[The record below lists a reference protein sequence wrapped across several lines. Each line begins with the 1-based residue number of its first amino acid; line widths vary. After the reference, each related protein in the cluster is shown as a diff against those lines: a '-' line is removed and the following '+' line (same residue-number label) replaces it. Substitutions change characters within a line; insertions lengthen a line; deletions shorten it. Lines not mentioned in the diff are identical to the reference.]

1 MKPMAWVLAGAL
13 GAASGLAAAEA
24 DDAKRVFSLASP
36 SVVTVR
42 TEDDKGVAEGQGS
55 GVVVA
60 PQRVVTNCHV
70 IENAPVIRVF
80 VGDKGLPAIWLRRN
94 AIQDLCLLQV
104 DGLAAAPA
112 RLREGAVPRVGE
124 PVFAVGN
131 PLGFGLAV
139 SAGLV
144 AVGEQ
149 AQPYPYLVS
158 TAPQS
163 PGSSGGGLFDREGR
177 LVGVTRA
184 ILGTGQNLNMAMS
197 AAGVAALLGG
207 GDAPPAPVVVPAPEK
222 PWLPEAEPLIRSEDW
237 GALETHARAWIVAQ
251 PGSAPAHATLG
262 QALLRQQRLPE
273 AEVALRRAL
282 EIDPFFFWAWAHLAL
297 VQYSRGEPEAAEV
310 SLAKADAIHPMNA
323 ETAVRR
329 AEWLRGQQRLEE
341 ALVHAKEAV
350 RRAPGRAPAWRLL
363 GQIEDELG
371 RHQDA
376 ARALAAAAR
385 LGDVDAVARG
395 RLAELYAQSG
405 KVDEAS
411 RLSAAAEGG
420 RREQGRTQ
428 LVLGLGELKR
438 GRLGPAEEAMRK
450 ATALAPDLADAWS
463 GLAAV
468 LMRLGRPLEAEEAG
482 EKAVALAPA
491 NAETRANR
499 AGIRLEL
506 NKLPAAIEDAH
517 RAVELDPKSL
527 HGWRML
533 SLAYLKA
540 GKPREAAMAYQK
552 LDGLV
557 SMTPDELVSWA
568 EAMIGTGNP
577 DQALVILRRA
587 EAADPK
593 LLRMCLTTAKALGAK
608 GDPAGALAYEERAL
622 LIDPVNVHAWSGKG
636 YALMKL
642 GRLAEAI
649 EPLET
654 AVRLDPN
661 IANAW
666 INLGEAQLRSRNL
679 GRAIQSLEKAL
690 TLSPT
695 AQDARYYLA
704 QAYLGARLPRK
715 ARENAQT
722 LLEKQPGAAPVMT
735 LVVLSHLME
744 NNIPAAAE
752 AYLQLFARAPES
764 ARKLRGQA
772 VSSGVAAAR
781 DWPE

>member
-1 MKPMAWVLAGAL
+1 MKPMAWMLAGVL
-13 GAASGLAAAEA
+13 GAASGMAAGET
-24 DDAKRVFSLASP
+24 DDAKQVFSLASP
-36 SVVTVR
+36 AVVTVR
-42 TEDDKGVAEGQGS
+42 TEDGQGVAEGQGS

-60 PQRVVTNCHV
+60 PERVVTNCHV
-70 IENAPVIRVF
+70 IESAPVIRVF
-80 VGDKGLPAIWLRRN
+80 SGDKGLPAIWLRRN
-94 AIQDLCLLQV
+94 AVQDLCLLQV
-104 DGLAAAPA
+104 DGLGAVPA
-112 RLREGAVPRVGE
+112 RLRQGPVPKVGE

-144 AVGEQ
+144 AAAEQ
-149 AQPYPYLVS
+149 TQPHPYLVS

-184 ILGTGQNLNMAMS
+184 ILGTGQNLNMAVS
-197 AAGVAALLGG
+197 AAGVAGLLAGG
-207 GDAPPAPVVVPAPEK
+207 EAPPAPVLMPAPERR
-222 PWLPEAEPLIRSEDW
+222 WLPEAETLIRSEDW
-237 GALETHARAWIVAQ
+237 GALEAHARAWTAAQ
-251 PGSAPAHATLG
+251 PESAPGHATLG
-262 QALLRQQRLPE
+262 QALLRLQRLPE
-273 AEVALRRAL
+273 AEAAILRAL
-282 EIDPFFFWAWAHLAL
+282 QIDPFLFWAWTHLAL
-297 VQYSRGEPEAAEV
+297 VQYAQGTPAAAEA
-310 SLAKADAIHPMNA
+310 SLAKADAIHPINA

-329 AEWLRGQQRLEE
+329 AEWLRGQRRLDE
-341 ALVHAKEAV
+341 ARAHAKEAV
-350 RRAPGRAPAWRLL
+350 RRAPGWISAWRLL

-371 RHQDA
+371 LHQDA
-376 ARALAAAAR
+376 ARALSAAAR
-385 LGDVDAVARG
+385 LGDVDGAVRS

-405 KVDEAS
+405 KVDDAS
-411 RLSAAAEGG
+411 RLSAGAEGS
-420 RREQGRTQ
+420 RREQARTQ
-428 LVLGLGELKR
+428 LVLGQGELKR

-450 ATALAPDLADAWS
+450 AVVLAPDLADAWS
-463 GLAAV
+463 GLAVV
-468 LMRLGRPLEAEEAG
+468 LMRLGRPQEAEAAA
-482 EKAVALAPA
+482 EKAVAQAPTHA
-491 NAETRANR
+491 DMLANR
-499 AGIRLEL
+499 AGVRMEL
-506 NKLPAAIEDAH
+506 NKLPEAIEDAR
-517 RAVELDPKSL
+517 RAVELDPKAL

-552 LDGLV
+552 LDGMV
-557 SMTPDELVSWA
+557 SMTADELVSWA
-568 EAMIGTGNP
+568 EAMLGTGNP

-608 GDPAGALAYEERAL
+608 GDVAGALAYEERAL

-661 IANAW
+661 MANAW

-695 AQDARYYLA
+695 AMDARYYLA
-704 QAYLGARLPRK
+704 QAYLGARLPQK
-715 ARENAQT
+715 ARENAQRV
-722 LLEKQPGAAPVMT
+722 LERQPGAAPVMT

-744 NNIPAAAE
+744 NNLQAASD
-752 AYLQLFARAPES
+752 AYLPLLQRAPDA
-764 ARKLRGQA
+764 ARKLRQQA
-772 VSSGVAAAR
+772 ITNGVAAAR
-781 DWPE
+781 NWPE

>member
-13 GAASGLAAAEA
+13 GATSGMVAAET

-80 VGDKGLPAIWLRRN
+80 VGDKGLPAVWLRRN

-104 DGLAAAPA
+104 DGLGAASA
-112 RLREGAVPRVGE
+112 RLREGAVPAVGE

-144 AVGEQ
+144 AVAEQ
-149 AQPYPYLVS
+149 AQPQPYLVS

-197 AAGVAALLGG
+197 AAGVAALLAG
-207 GDAPPAPVVVPAPEK
+207 GDVPPPPVRAPAPEK
-222 PWLPEAEPLIRSEDW
+222 PWLADAEALIRSEDW
-237 GALETHARAWIVAQ
+237 GALETHARAWMVAQ
-251 PGSAPAHATLG
+251 PGSAPAHAALG

-273 AEVALRRAL
+273 AEAALRRAL
-282 EIDPFFFWAWAHLAL
+282 EIDPFFFWAWTHLAL
-297 VQYSRGEPEAAEV
+297 VQYARGEPVAAEA
-310 SLAKADAIHPMNA
+310 SLAKLDVIHPANS
-323 ETAVRR
+323 ESAVRR
-329 AEWLRGQQRLEE
+329 AEWLRGQKRLEE
-341 ALVHAKEAV
+341 ARVQAKEAV
-350 RRAPGRAPAWRLL
+350 RRSPGWMSAWRLL
-363 GQIEDELG
+363 GQIEDEMG
-371 RHQDA
+371 HHQDA
-376 ARALAAAAR
+376 VRALAAAAR
-385 LGDVDAVARG
+385 LGEVDGAVRS

-405 KVDEAS
+405 KVEEAS
-411 RLSAAAEGG
+411 RLSAGAEGG

-428 LVLGLGELKR
+428 LVLGLGELNR

-450 ATALAPDLADAWS
+450 AVDLAPGLADAWS
-463 GLAAV
+463 GLAVV
-468 LMRLGRPLEAEEAG
+468 LMRLGRPQEAEAAA
-482 EKAVALAPA
+482 EKAVDLAPTHA
-491 NAETRANR
+491 DMLANR
-499 AGIRLEL
+499 AGVRMEL
-506 NKLPAAIEDAH
+506 NKLPAAIQDAH

-527 HGWRML
+527 QGWRML

-540 GKPREAAMAYQK
+540 GKPREAAMAFQK
-552 LDGLV
+552 LDGLG

-622 LIDPVNVHAWSGKG
+622 EIDPVNVLAWSGKG
-636 YALMKL
+636 YALMRL
-642 GRLAEAI
+642 GRLSEAI

-661 IANAW
+661 MANAW

-744 NNIPAAAE
+744 NNISAATE
-752 AYLQLFARAPES
+752 SYQQLFARAPEA

>member
-1 MKPMAWVLAGAL
+1 MRPMAWMLAGTL
-13 GAASGLAAAEA
+13 GAASGMALGES
-24 DDAKRVFSLASP
+24 DDAKRVFSLTSP

-42 TEDDKGVAEGQGS
+42 TEDGKGLAEGQGS

-70 IENAPVIRVF
+70 IESAPVIRVY
-80 VGDKGLPAIWLRRN
+80 VGDKGLPATWLRQN
-94 AIQDLCLLQV
+94 AVQDLCLLQV
-104 DGLAAAPA
+104 DGLGAAPA

-149 AQPYPYLVS
+149 TQPHPYLVS

-163 PGSSGGGLFDREGR
+163 PGSSGGGLFDRDGR

-197 AAGVAALLGG
+197 AGSVAALLAA
-207 GDAPPAPVVVPAPEK
+207 GDAPPAPAAVPAPEK
-222 PWLPEAEPLIRSEDW
+222 PWLSEAEPLTRSEDW
-237 GALETHARAWIVAQ
+237 NALEAHARAWSIAQ
-251 PGSAPAHATLG
+251 PGSAPAKATLG
-262 QALLRQQRLPE
+262 QALWRQQRLPE
-273 AEVALRRAL
+273 AEAALRSAL
-282 EIDPFFFWAWAHLAL
+282 DIDRFFLWAWIHLAL
-297 VQYSRGEPEAAEV
+297 VQYSQNQPEAAEA
-310 SLAKADAIHPMNA
+310 SLAKADAIYPMNA
-323 ETAVRR
+323 ETALRR
-329 AEWLRGQQRLEE
+329 AEWLRGQQRPEE
-341 ALVHAKEAV
+341 AHAHAKEAV
-350 RRAPGRAPAWRLL
+350 RRAPGRAAVWRLL
-363 GQIEDELG
+363 GQIEDEMG

-385 LGDVDAVARG
+385 LGDVDALARG

-411 RLSAAAEGG
+411 RLSAAADSGK
-420 RREQGRTQ
+420 REQGRTQ

-450 ATALAPDLADAWS
+450 AVALAPDLADGWS

-468 LMRLGRPLEAEEAG
+468 LMRLGRPLEAEAAV
-482 EKAVALAPA
+482 EKAVALAPTH
-491 NAETRANR
+491 AETLANR
-499 AGIRLEL
+499 AGIRMEL
-506 NKLPAAIEDAH
+506 NKLPAAIEDA
-517 RAVELDPKSL
+517 RGAVERDPKSL

-540 GKPREAAMAYQK
+540 GKPREAAMAFQK
-552 LDGLV
+552 LDGLT

-577 DQALVILRRA
+577 DQALAILRRA

-622 LIDPVNVHAWSGKG
+622 AIDPVNVLAWSGKG

-661 IANAW
+661 MANAW
-666 INLGEAQLRSRNL
+666 INLGEAQLRNRNL

-704 QAYLGARLPRK
+704 QAYLGARLPQK
-715 ARENAQT
+715 ARDNAQR
-722 LLEKQPGAAPVMT
+722 LLERQPGAVPAMT

-744 NNIPAAAE
+744 NNIQAAGD
-752 AYLQLFARAPES
+752 AYLPLRTRSPEAARQLRERAI
-764 ARKLRGQA
+764 A
-772 VSSGVAAAR
+772 SGVAAAR
-781 DWPE
+781 NWPE